1 MSRQLKDVT
10 STTRRETL
18 IAIGIVRKAHGVR
31 GEASVEPWTVDPS
44 RFEVLDRIYLVAPDE
59 ETILQADVA
68 SLRYHGPRVLLAL
81 EGIDAPERIR
91 DYRGWTVEIPEE
103 DRLETGEDE
112 YYLYELEDL
121 EMVNPAG
128 ELIGRVVAAAEGGG
142 GVLLTVRSDSG
153 RRFDVPLVK
162 AICREI
168 DLEKGKIVADLPE
181 GLDAVEEAPI
191 ADRRESRR
199 RAGTLQEP
207 ESGKPKKEQ
216 RPRRDE
222 PELRI
227 DVVTIF
233 PPMFEAI
240 RNEGVIARSLDEN
253 ILDLNVWDL
262 RDFTTDRHRSTDD
275 EAYGGGAG
283 MVMLAEPF
291 FRSIE
296 EIRRQR
302 PGTAPHDVL
311 KSPQGRRL
319 DNDLAEELAELDW
332 LVLLCG
338 RYEGIDERVR
348 DALVDEEVSIG
359 DYVVSGGELPAMVL
373 IDAVGRMVEDVVGD
387 RNSVEKDSFYNGL
400 LDHPHYT
407 RPAEVR
413 GMKVPE
419 VLLSGHAERIR
430 RWRRKESLRST
441 MEKRPD
447 LLDSREL
454 DEEAREMVEEIETE
468 QAEGPAGR

>member
-1 MSRQLKDVT
+1 M
-10 STTRRETL
+10 
-18 IAIGIVRKAHGVR
+18 
-31 GEASVEPWTVDPS
+31 
-44 RFEVLDRIYLVAPDE
+44 
-59 ETILQADVA
+59 
-68 SLRYHGPRVLLAL
+68 
-81 EGIDAPERIR
+81 
-91 DYRGWTVEIPEE
+91 
-103 DRLETGEDE
+103 
-112 YYLYELEDL
+112 
-121 EMVNPAG
+121 
-128 ELIGRVVAAAEGGG
+128 
-142 GVLLTVRSDSG
+142 
-153 RRFDVPLVK
+153 
-162 AICREI
+162 
-168 DLEKGKIVADLPE
+168 
-181 GLDAVEEAPI
+181 
-191 ADRRESRR
+191 
-199 RAGTLQEP
+199 
-207 ESGKPKKEQ
+207 
-216 RPRRDE
+216 
-222 PELRI
+222 RI

-302 PGTAPHDVL
+302 PGTAPHVVL
-311 KSPQGRRL
+311 LSPQGRRL